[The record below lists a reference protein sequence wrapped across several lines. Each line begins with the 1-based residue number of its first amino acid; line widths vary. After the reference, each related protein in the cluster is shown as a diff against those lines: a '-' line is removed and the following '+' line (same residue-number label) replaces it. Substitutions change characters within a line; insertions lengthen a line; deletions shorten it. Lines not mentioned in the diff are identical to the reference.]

1 VLASLWVAIDLHVP
15 YTAGELLA
23 RIRQRGTVALDYQ
36 ARDVR
41 VSGRVAPALA
51 AELEQVAAAWRDSLG
66 DATA

>member
-1 VLASLWVAIDLHVP
+1 
-15 YTAGELLA
+15 
-23 RIRQRGTVALDYQ
+23 VALDYQ